1 MLTICFNERSSS
13 ILFIH
18 WFIKIADIHSRYLQK
33 KYKIFTKMSY
43 FVDKHIR
50 FKNEI
55 FIRKIIFFH
64 ESLFTN
70 NRQSVLHH
78 RKL

>member
-1 MLTICFNERSSS
+1 
-13 ILFIH
+13 
-18 WFIKIADIHSRYLQK
+18 
-33 KYKIFTKMSY
+33 MSY

-78 RKL
+78 KKL